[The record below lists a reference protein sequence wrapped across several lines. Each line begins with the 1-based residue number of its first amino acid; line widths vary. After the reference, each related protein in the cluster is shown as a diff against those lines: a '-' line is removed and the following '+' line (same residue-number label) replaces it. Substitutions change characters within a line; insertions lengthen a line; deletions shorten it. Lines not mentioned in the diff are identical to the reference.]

1 MRRGSL
7 RNISALLLLTLAE
20 AAAGCGGG
28 AARRPPAPAQRLQ
41 ETQARAGARAWAKG
55 DLKAAIAAQERALLA
70 ARSVEDEEGIA
81 LRVLDLAALH
91 RAAGEPAEASAAL
104 AELLAEPPPLPYPG
118 RLRAEAARVAGLLAL
133 DAGDAPGGARWAE
146 RALELCDAAGCD
158 TRGAIL
164 NLQARAALLGGD
176 REGALR
182 TARAAL
188 PANREAGDDVERAN
202 SSRITADAQLALG
215 RPAAAADAYADA
227 LELDKRL
234 GLEAKIFL
242 DLFGLGR
249 SAQGLGRAGE
259 ARGWFERARAVAL
272 AAGDE
277 AGATEAAAL
286 LEALPAP

>member
-1 MRRGSL
+1 MGQGSL
-7 RNISALLLLTLAE
+7 RSLAALLALALAE

-28 AARRPPAPAQRLQ
+28 GARRPPAPAQRRQ
-41 ETQARAGARAWAKG
+41 EEQARAGARAWAKG
-55 DLKAAIAAQERALLA
+55 DLKSAIAAQERALLA

-91 RAAGEPAEASAAL
+91 RAAGAAGAASAAL

-118 RLRAEAARVAGLLAL
+118 RLRAEAARLAGLLAL
-133 DAGDAPGGARWAE
+133 DAGDAPGGARWA
-146 RALELCDAAGCD
+146 
-158 TRGAIL
+158 
-164 NLQARAALLGGD
+164 AR
-176 REGALR
+176 
-182 TARAAL
+182 
-188 PANREAGDDVERAN
+188 
-202 SSRITADAQLALG
+202 
-215 RPAAAADAYADA
+215 A

-242 DLFGLGR
+242 DLVGLGR
-249 SAQGLGRAGE
+249 SAQGQGRAGE

-286 LEALPAP
+286 LEGLPPAGR

>member
-7 RNISALLLLTLAE
+7 RSLSALLLLSLAE

-41 ETQARAGARAWAKG
+41 EEQARAGARAWAKG
-55 DLKAAIAAQERALLA
+55 DLPAAIAAQERALLA

-81 LRVLDLAALH
+81 LRALDIAALH
-91 RAAGEPAEASAAL
+91 RAAGEAGEASAAL

-118 RLRAEAARVAGLLAL
+118 RLRAEAARLAGLLAL
-133 DAGDAPGGARWAE
+133 DAGDAAGGARWAA
-146 RALELCDAAGCD
+146 RALELCDAAGCGR
-158 TRGAIL
+158 RGAIL

-176 REGALR
+176 REGAIR
-182 TARAAL
+182 IAQAAL
-188 PANREAGDDVERAN
+188 PANREAEDDVERAN
-202 SSRITADAQLALG
+202 SARIVADAELALG
-215 RPAAAADAYADA
+215 RPAAAAGAYAYA
-227 LELDKRL
+227 LALDKRL

-242 DLFGLGR
+242 DLV
-249 SAQGLGRAGE
+249 GLGRAAQGQGRVGE

-277 AGATEAAAL
+277 AGATETAAL